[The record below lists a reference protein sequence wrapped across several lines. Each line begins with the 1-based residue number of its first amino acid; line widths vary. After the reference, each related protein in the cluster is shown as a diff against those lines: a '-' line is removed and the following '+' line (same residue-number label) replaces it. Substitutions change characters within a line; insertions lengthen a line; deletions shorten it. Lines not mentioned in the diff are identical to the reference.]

1 MADKTPL
8 PFPETVL
15 TDADRK
21 KMDDIH
27 KSVQRAQL
35 IGEFS
40 EMKRM
45 EPIYESRRRFTTTI
59 PKFWPSAFL
68 RHEGL
73 AMDLNNA
80 EDIKALLNLTDVA
93 IQRNPLEPR
102 VFTIEFTFSKNPYF
116 DDRVLKKVYQFT
128 ESEARKK
135 EPADREGFKWTML
148 DFDWDRDVKG
158 SSQKIRWKPGMNLCT
173 KYPKKLEAN
182 QADVAELGSFFNWFE
197 SDGDVFDIGMIIE
210 EEIFPNAINYFNG
223 EVEDE
228 EDEEEEEDESS
239 DESDDGKHKPSKPSS
254 SSKSSRNNYADDDS
268 SEDDGPSFNFGRNAY
283 NKGGR

>member
-21 KMDDIH
+21 KMDDIR

-35 IGEFS
+35 IGGNISSSLNLNDLIDILLCAEFS

-45 EPIYESRRRFTTTI
+45 EPIYEFRRRFTTTI

-73 AMDLNNA
+73 AMDLNNP

-102 VFTIEFTFSKNPYF
+102 VFTIEFVRILVDILHGLHFILSFS
-116 DDRVLKKVYQFT
+116 DLLKKPIL
-128 ESEARKK
+128 R
-135 EPADREGFKWTML
+135 
-148 DFDWDRDVKG
+148 
-158 SSQKIRWKPGMNLCT
+158 
-173 KYPKKLEAN
+173 
-182 QADVAELGSFFNWFE
+182 
-197 SDGDVFDIGMIIE
+197 
-210 EEIFPNAINYFNG
+210 
-223 EVEDE
+223 
-228 EDEEEEEDESS
+228 
-239 DESDDGKHKPSKPSS
+239 
-254 SSKSSRNNYADDDS
+254 
-268 SEDDGPSFNFGRNAY
+268 
-283 NKGGR
+283 

>member
-21 KMDDIH
+21 KMDDIR

-35 IGEFS
+35 IGGNISSSLNLNDLIDILLCAEFS

-73 AMDLNNA
+73 AMDLNNP

-102 VFTIEFTFSKNPYF
+102 VFTLEFVRIFGGYLTRTSFHSRFQTFSKNPYF

-128 ESEARKK
+128 ESQARKK
-135 EPADREGFKWTML
+135 EPVDREGFKWTML

-158 SSQKIRWKPGMNLCT
+158 SVSQLVRTAPV
-173 KYPKKLEAN
+173 Y
-182 QADVAELGSFFNWFE
+182 
-197 SDGDVFDIGMIIE
+197 
-210 EEIFPNAINYFNG
+210 
-223 EVEDE
+223 
-228 EDEEEEEDESS
+228 
-239 DESDDGKHKPSKPSS
+239 
-254 SSKSSRNNYADDDS
+254 
-268 SEDDGPSFNFGRNAY
+268 
-283 NKGGR
+283 